1 MSIYVIDEIMGRGKT
16 SAMINF
22 INQSGE
28 EKKYLFITPYL
39 TEVDRIVQ
47 SCSGT
52 HFFEPLEEGG
62 KLNNI
67 KSLLA
72 EGRNIVS
79 THALFSMLDDEALSE
94 IQRHDYTL
102 IVDEALNVIRHIS
115 ITPWDADTILNE
127 YATMDDDGK
136 LSWASEDYLGKYE
149 PYKILMEHNLAYAY
163 NRNHWV
169 TMLAPEMFDAF
180 TDVYIMTYMFDGQVM
195 RCYFDIFGKQYEY
208 KYINGQTID
217 TYTIGDKYEPGPVTD
232 FRSILHIVEDD
243 RLNHIGNDKFALSK
257 SWYAKHTTP
266 QSLKNLRDNVYNF
279 FRNIVGAKSS
289 DTLWTTFKTSEDEA
303 INWQQLLS
311 GKGYTK
317 GYLVCNAR
325 GTNSYKNRTALAYLV
340 NRFPETAQYN
350 FLHEQGIPFDRDAFA
365 LSEMLQWIW
374 RSAIRDGKEI
384 TVYIPSKRMR
394 TLLQD
399 WIAKVSVPA

>member
-79 THALFSMLDDEALSE
+79 THALFSMLDDEALAE
-94 IQRHDYTL
+94 IQMHNYTL
-102 IVDEALNVIRHIS
+102 IVDEALDVTRKIQ
-115 ITPWDADTILNE
+115 ITQWDADTIMDE
-127 YATMDDDGK
+127 YATIDDDGK
-136 LSWASEDYLGKYE
+136 LTWVADDYLGKFE
-149 PYKILMEHNLAYAY
+149 SYKQLMDGRMAYAY
-163 NRNHWV
+163 SRNHWV
-169 TMLAPEMFDAF
+169 TMIDPHVFDVF
-180 TDVYIMTYMFDGQVM
+180 VDVYIMTYMFNGQMM
-195 RCYFDIFGKQYEY
+195 RCYFDLFGKKYEY

-217 TYTIGDKYEPGPVTD
+217 TYTIGNEYEPGPVTD
-232 FRSILHIVEDD
+232 FGKLVHIVEDD

-289 DTLWTTFKTSEDEA
+289 DTLWTTFKGSDDTGAD
-303 INWQQLLS
+303 WQKSLS

-325 GTNSYKNRTALAYLV
+325 GTNSYKSKTALAYLV
-340 NRFPETAQYN
+340 NRFPETTQFN
-350 FLHEQGIPFDRDAFA
+350 FMASQGIYIDRDAFA

-399 WIAKVSVPA
+399 WIAKVSVSA